1 MKGAREISMKQKL
14 NFRFHNP
21 NTPEAS
27 ADYIARILIEA
38 NKAKVERIIM
48 EHASENKEDE
58 EVRESRSVS

>member
-1 MKGAREISMKQKL
+1 MKQKL
-14 NFRFHNP
+14 KIRFHNP

-48 EHASENKEDE
+48 EHASGDKEDE
-58 EVRESRSVS
+58 EARESRNVS